1 GSAGSDRIERIVKF
15 HRPAGVRQRV
25 RDAVRRRHRWIEWR
39 RRRNRLRWRGR
50 GSRRLGRRL
59 VDLEVQVV
67 EARKAWRRL
76 RGGGLRIGTGGR
88 GRSSADGERRIAG
101 EFRHAEQV
109 LGIQP
114 PRRAL
119 VRLERRGSPYLVRRR
134 TDGARGRT
142 DGSGGRSPTGLSPG
156 A

>member
-1 GSAGSDRIERIVKF
+1 MARAAPRRPVMALESSARAGAISGSAARTGPVFGTACRRTGSV
-15 HRPAGVRQRV
+15 
-25 RDAVRRRHRWIEWR
+25 
-39 RRRNRLRWRGR
+39 
-50 GSRRLGRRL
+50 LGRS
-59 VDLEVQVV
+59 
-67 EARKAWRRL
+67 
-76 RGGGLRIGTGGR
+76 GTGGR
-88 GRSSADGERRIAG
+88 GRSSADSERRIAG

-156 A
+156 ARGRLGDGGGA